1 MSASD
6 PGPWS
11 PRRAVALFVAA
22 AWIVSVVAAWG
33 VLRVTLGS
41 RGAGL
46 EGEDVAQQV
55 DRIATIL
62 DVEIRRF
69 EDGTRRLAI
78 DPEVEAWASAGG
90 EVLPPSELTSA
101 TPGDFLVVS
110 DARGAWRFQHVPE
123 AFVGHVEDL
132 QTGGLGARMIEI
144 GGEPVLV
151 VATAMVGGGQL
162 VAAHP
167 MPMPAIGG
175 VAASVGLDV
184 SLALGGRPLLN
195 SNVVASPSGG
205 LLATRVIRFGDG
217 LEGITLE
224 GRTRPHVA
232 TDTDLT
238 FRRLLL
244 GFAMA
249 SGALGIIAMRW
260 LPRVFHRESDRL
272 YSEFVER
279 SGEGILLLQ
288 PDTLAISQANTA
300 VGALLGRTP
309 EELIAMTLPEV
320 LPMSPAAVI
329 ALRGLIGDA
338 RAQLGE
344 VPYGEGEA
352 RRHLDVIASQM
363 VWRDQDAICVM
374 IRDVTARHAE
384 AERNRHLAWHDPLTG
399 LPNRSAFQDRLR
411 GALTEA
417 AARGEVLGVAFVD
430 VDQFKNVN
438 DIVGHDVADRLLV
451 DVATR
456 LREGVRGGDVVA
468 RQGGDEFL
476 LLLPNLGR
484 RADAAGLAER
494 VLAVFR
500 SPFVVEGREIQLTAS
515 IGIAVYPDDGRD
527 ASELVKHADMA
538 MFQAKEAGRD
548 GWQLYDG
555 AMRERT
561 ARLVETRTRL
571 THALERGEFLL
582 HYQPQVDLRTGE
594 IVGVE
599 ALIRW
604 MCDGRMVPP
613 MEFIPVAEQTGLIG
627 PIGAWVIHEAC
638 RQAQAWQDA
647 GLPPVRMAVNLSAR
661 QFLNG
666 GVVEAVDRALSETGL
681 DPRWLEV
688 EITESLAMRNA
699 EVACKVLESLQERG
713 VTVALD
719 DFGTGY
725 SSLAYLRQFPIDR
738 LKIDRAFLAGATND
752 PEQRA
757 LVGAI
762 IMLAH
767 AINMEVVA
775 EGIESAEQFNM
786 LLRDGCDI
794 GQGFGLSRPVAA
806 EEVGLLLAN
815 RELLVERLLVS
826 RVA

>member
-22 AWIVSVVAAWG
+22 AWVVSVLAAWG
-33 VLRVTLGS
+33 ILRVTLRPGPS
-41 RGAGL
+41 AGL
-46 EGEDVAQQV
+46 AGDVSQQV

-69 EDGTRRLAI
+69 EDGTRRLAME
-78 DPEVEAWASAGG
+78 PEVESWASAGG
-90 EVLPPSELTSA
+90 ELVPPGVLTHA
-101 TPGDFLVVS
+101 APGDLLAVS
-110 DARGAWRFQHVPE
+110 DGGGTWRFQHVPGD
-123 AFVGHVEDL
+123 FVGQLEAVRA
-132 QTGGLGARMIEI
+132 GGAGTRMIEV
-144 GGEPVLV
+144 GGDPVLV
-151 VATAMVGGGQL
+151 VVAPVLGGGQL
-162 VAAHP
+162 VSAHP
-167 MPMPAIGG
+167 LPMSAVAG

-184 SLALGGRPLLN
+184 SLALGGRALATN
-195 SNVVASPSGG
+195 NVTGSQADGW
-205 LLATRVIRFGDG
+205 LATRVIRFGDG
-217 LEGITLE
+217 LEGITLN
-224 GRTRPHVA
+224 GRTLPQVA
-232 TDTDLT
+232 SDADIA

-249 SGALGIIAMRW
+249 SAALGLVAMRW

-300 VGALLGRTP
+300 VGALLGRP
-309 EELIAMTLPEV
+309 VGELIAMTLPEV

-344 VPYGEGEA
+344 VPYGDGEA
-352 RRHLDVIASQM
+352 RRHLDVTATQM
-363 VWRDQDAICVM
+363 VWRDQDTICVM

-399 LPNRSAFQDRLR
+399 LPNRTAFQDRLR
-411 GALTEA
+411 SALAEA

-638 RQAQAWQDA
+638 RQAQAWQDE

-666 GVVEAVDRALSETGL
+666 GVVEAVDRALAETGL

-786 LLRDGCDI
+786 LFGDGCDI
-794 GQGFGLSRPVAA
+794 GQGFGLSRPVPA

>member
-6 PGPWS
+6 RGPTS
-11 PRRAVALFVAA
+11 PRRSVALFVAA
-22 AWIVSVVAAWG
+22 AWIVSVLSAWG
-33 VLRVTLGS
+33 VLRVTLG
-41 RGAGL
+41 
-46 EGEDVAQQV
+46 EGGTKVEGDDLSEQV
-55 DRIATIL
+55 DRIGTIL
-62 DVEIRRF
+62 DVDIRRF
-69 EDGTRRLAI
+69 EDSSRRLAT
-78 DPEVEAWASAGG
+78 DPEVEAWAQAGG
-90 EVLPPSELTSA
+90 ELVPPSELSGGA
-101 TPGDFLVVS
+101 PGDLLAVG
-110 DARGAWRFQHVPE
+110 DASGSWRFHQVPTAFTAYFSALGPLE
-123 AFVGHVEDL
+123 A
-132 QTGGLGARMIEI
+132 GARMVEI
-144 GGEPVLV
+144 DGSPVLV
-151 VATAMVGGGQL
+151 VVSPVVGGGQL
-162 VAAHP
+162 ITGHTLP
-167 MPMPAIGG
+167 MASVRD
-175 VAASVGLDV
+175 VAASVGLDL
-184 SLALGGRPLLN
+184 SLVLGGQTLATNRVRGTP
-195 SNVVASPSGG
+195 GG
-205 LLATRVIRFGDG
+205 DLLATRVIRFGDG
-217 LEGITLE
+217 LQRVTLE
-224 GRTRPHVA
+224 GRTAPHAASQV
-232 TDTDLT
+232 DVT

-249 SGALGIIAMRW
+249 SGLLGLVAMRW

-288 PDTLAISQANTA
+288 PDTLAIVQANTA
-300 VGALLGRTP
+300 VATLLGRTP
-309 EELIAMTLPEV
+309 EALISLTLPEV

-329 ALRGLIGDA
+329 CLRGLIGHS

-344 VPYGEGEA
+344 VPYGEGDA

-363 VWRDQDAICVM
+363 VWRDQETICV
-374 IRDVTARHAE
+374 IVRDVTARYAE

-399 LPNRSAFQDRLR
+399 LPNRAAFQDRLR
-411 GALTEA
+411 GALAVA

-430 VDQFKNVN
+430 IDQFKNVN
-438 DIVGHDVADRLLV
+438 DVVGHDVADRLLV

-468 RQGGDEFL
+468 RQSGDEFL

-515 IGIAVYPDDGRD
+515 IGIAVFPDDGRD

-561 ARLVETRTRL
+561 VRLVETRTRL

-582 HYQPQVDLRTGE
+582 HYQPQVDMRTGE

-627 PIGAWVIHEAC
+627 PIGAWVILEAC
-638 RQAQAWQDA
+638 RQTKAWQDE

-666 GVVEAVDRALSETGL
+666 GVVEAVERALSETGL

-738 LKIDRAFLAGATND
+738 LKIDRAFLAGAAND

-794 GQGFGLSRPVAA
+794 GQGFGLSRPVSAQ
-806 EEVGLLLAN
+806 EVGLLLAN
-815 RELLVERLLVS
+815 GELLVERLLVS